1 MGRKKR
7 FGDRPDGRRL
17 RTVDPFFKIIPYI
30 MSSRADSQVFFESR
44 IDYSRVEEYINNKR
58 REGIKNIK
66 FLHIVMAA
74 MVRIISQKP
83 RLNRFIAGQKLFA
96 RNETVI
102 SLAIKKQ
109 LNEAG
114 EETTLKFKFK
124 PTDTLFEVANK
135 VNSELFN
142 NKKEDNKNDTDKLAG
157 LIGLCP
163 GFVIKFLVWLICKLD
178 YFGLLPK
185 AVIEASPFHATVFI
199 TDMGSIGM
207 DSVYHHIYNFG
218 TVSTFIGFGT
228 KQKEKVIDENNNITT
243 KKYISVKVVADERI
257 VDGQYYASSFK
268 IFKRLIENP
277 EKLEIS
283 PEKVYED
290 VE

>member
-1 MGRKKR
+1 MERKKR
-7 FGDRPDGRRL
+7 FGDRSDGRKL
-17 RTVDPFFKIIPYI
+17 KTVDPFFKIIPYI
-30 MSSRADSQVFFESR
+30 MSSRADSQVFFESS
-44 IDYSRVEEYINNKR
+44 IDYSKVEEYIIKKR

-66 FLHIVMAA
+66 FLHIVIAA
-74 MVRIISQKP
+74 MVRIVSQKP
-83 RLNRFIAGQKLFA
+83 RLNRFIAGQKLYA
-96 RNETVI
+96 RNETII

-109 LNEAG
+109 LNEEG

-124 PTDTLFEVANK
+124 PTDTLLEVVEK
-135 VNSELFN
+135 VNRELFY
-142 NKKEDNKNDTDKLAG
+142 NKKEDNKNDTDKLAR
-157 LIGLCP
+157 LIGFCP
-163 GFVIKFLVWLICKLD
+163 GFVIKFLVWLINKLD

-228 KQKEKVIDENNNITT
+228 KQKEKVIDEGNNIIT
-243 KKYISVKVVADERI
+243 KKFISVKVVADERI

-290 VE
+290 VD

>member
-1 MGRKKR
+1 MERKKR
-7 FGDRPDGRRL
+7 FGDRSDGRKL
-17 RTVDPFFKIIPYI
+17 KTVDPFFKIIPYI
-30 MSSRADSQVFFESR
+30 MSSRADSQVFFESS
-44 IDYSRVEEYINNKR
+44 IDYSKVEEYIIKKR

-66 FLHIVMAA
+66 FLHIVIAA
-74 MVRIISQKP
+74 MVRIVSQKP
-83 RLNRFIAGQKLFA
+83 RLNRFIAGQKLYA
-96 RNETVI
+96 RNETII

-109 LNEAG
+109 LNEEG

-124 PTDTLFEVANK
+124 PTATLFEVVDK
-135 VNSELFN
+135 VNRELFY
-142 NKKEDNKNDTDKLAG
+142 NKKEDNKNDTDKLAR
-157 LIGLCP
+157 LIGFCP
-163 GFVIKFLVWLICKLD
+163 GFVIKFLVWLINKLD

-228 KQKEKVIDENNNITT
+228 KQKEKVIDEGNNIIT
-243 KKYISVKVVADERI
+243 KKFISVKVVADERI

-290 VE
+290 VD